1 MILDEQGVNKLFK
14 KVDCFS
20 GAMAGLGGLVLKA
33 GATEAAKITA
43 GMAVASL
50 ATTVVGF
57 GVSAYG
63 QAQEGKTANVI
74 AQRNAQIQ
82 MRNATIAQ
90 KNAEFNAKL
99 QDREARRRRSS
110 QVARLGASG
119 IEVFEGTNL
128 IAMAEQEFTDDMN
141 AQLIRR
147 GGTIEASNLQQTAAI
162 TSAQGTASQRA
173 GYLGA
178 GTSLL
183 TGAGS
188 AGIQGLK
195 LQQLGVF
202 GK

>member
-1 MILDEQGVNKLFK
+1 MILDEQDLVKTLK
-14 KVDCFS
+14 KADNFQAV
-20 GAMAGLGGLVLKA
+20 GMAILGA
-33 GATEAAKITA
+33 GAAPAAATTA
-43 GMAVASL
+43 GMAAASL
-50 ATTVVGF
+50 ATPVIGA

-63 QAQEGKTANVI
+63 QAQQGKTANAI

-82 MRNATIAQ
+82 NRNATIAQ
-90 KNAEFNAKL
+90 QNAEFNAKL
-99 QDREARRRRSS
+99 QEREARRRRSS

-147 GGTIEASNLQQTAAI
+147 GGAIEAGNLQQTAAI
-162 TSAQGTASQRA
+162 TSAQGTASRSA
-173 GYLGA
+173 GFVGA

-188 AGIQGLK
+188 AGIQGSK
-195 LQQLGVF
+195 LRNQGVF
-202 GK
+202 GKA

>member
-1 MILDEQGVNKLFK
+1 MIFDEQDVGKLFK
-14 KVDCFS
+14 KVDCFETI
-20 GAMAGLGGLVLKA
+20 GYMIVAET
-33 GATEAAKITA
+33 ATAAAASTA
-43 GMAVASL
+43 GMAAVSL
-50 ATTVVGF
+50 ATTAIGA

-63 QAQEGKTANVI
+63 QAQQGKTANVV

-82 MRNATIAQ
+82 NRNATIAQ
-90 KNAEFNAKL
+90 QNAEFNAKL
-99 QDREARRRRSS
+99 QEREARRRRSS

-147 GGTIEASNLQQTAAI
+147 GGAIEAVNLQQTAAI
-162 TSAQGTASQRA
+162 TSAQGTASRSA
-173 GYLGA
+173 GFLGA

-188 AGIQGLK
+188 VGLQGSK
-195 LQQLGVF
+195 LRNQGVF
-202 GK
+202 GQA

>member
-1 MILDEQGVNKLFK
+1 MILDEQDVGKLFK
-14 KVDCFS
+14 KVDCFETI
-20 GAMAGLGGLVLKA
+20 GYMIVAET
-33 GATEAAKITA
+33 ATAAAASTA
-43 GMAVASL
+43 GMAAVSL
-50 ATTVVGF
+50 ATTAIGA

-63 QAQEGKTANVI
+63 QAQQGKTANVV

-82 MRNATIAQ
+82 NRNATIAQ
-90 KNAEFNAKL
+90 QNAEFNAKL
-99 QDREARRRRSS
+99 QEREARRRRSS

-147 GGTIEASNLQQTAAI
+147 GGAIEAGNLQQTAAI
-162 TSAQGTASQRA
+162 TSAQGTASRSA
-173 GYLGA
+173 GFLGA

-188 AGIQGLK
+188 AGIQGSK
-195 LQQLGVF
+195 LRNQGVF
-202 GK
+202 NPTIK

>member
-1 MILDEQGVNKLFK
+1 MILDEQDLVKTLK
-14 KVDCFS
+14 KADNFQAV
-20 GAMAGLGGLVLKA
+20 GMAILGA
-33 GATEAAKITA
+33 GAAPAAATTA
-43 GMAVASL
+43 GMAAASL
-50 ATTVVGF
+50 ATTVIGA

-63 QAQEGKTANVI
+63 QAQQGKTANVI

-82 MRNATIAQ
+82 NRNATIAQ
-90 KNAEFNAKL
+90 QNAEFNAKL
-99 QDREARRRRSS
+99 QEREARRRRSS

-147 GGTIEASNLQQTAAI
+147 GGAIEAGNLQQTAAI
-162 TSAQGTASQRA
+162 TSAQGTASRSA
-173 GYLGA
+173 GFLGA

-188 AGIQGLK
+188 VGLQGSK
-195 LQQLGVF
+195 LRNQGVF
-202 GK
+202 GKA

>member
-1 MILDEQGVNKLFK
+1 MIFDEQDVGKLFK
-14 KVDCFS
+14 KVDCFETI
-20 GAMAGLGGLVLKA
+20 GYMIVAET
-33 GATEAAKITA
+33 ATAAAASTA
-43 GMAVASL
+43 GMAAVSL
-50 ATTVVGF
+50 ATTAIGA

-63 QAQEGKTANVI
+63 QAQQGKTANVV

-82 MRNATIAQ
+82 NRNATIAQ
-90 KNAEFNAKL
+90 QNAEFNAKL
-99 QDREARRRRSS
+99 QEREARRRRSS

-147 GGTIEASNLQQTAAI
+147 GGAIEAGNLQQTAAI
-162 TSAQGTASQRA
+162 TSAQGTASRSA
-173 GYLGA
+173 GCLGA

-188 AGIQGLK
+188 AGIQGSK
-195 LQQLGVF
+195 LRNQGVF
-202 GK
+202 NPTIK

>member
-1 MILDEQGVNKLFK
+1 MILDEQDVGKLFK
-14 KVDCFS
+14 KVDCFETI
-20 GAMAGLGGLVLKA
+20 GYMIVAET
-33 GATEAAKITA
+33 ATAAAASTA
-43 GMAVASL
+43 GMAAVSL
-50 ATTVVGF
+50 ATTAIGA

-63 QAQEGKTANVI
+63 QAQQGKTANVV

-82 MRNATIAQ
+82 NRNATIAQ
-90 KNAEFNAKL
+90 QNAEFNAKL
-99 QDREARRRRSS
+99 QEREARRRRSS

-147 GGTIEASNLQQTAAI
+147 GGAIEAGNLQQTAAI
-162 TSAQGTASQRA
+162 TSAQGTASRSA
-173 GYLGA
+173 GFLGA

-188 AGIQGLK
+188 VGLQGSK
-195 LQQLGVF
+195 LRNQGVF
-202 GK
+202 GKA